1 LEQWKTGIHT
11 FPVIPRF
18 PHYKVR
24 HKKIGF
30 RDKRSTFQAHAK
42 SILDKRES
50 SQSCYLVNI
59 AFFAGGKALEPKRIL
74 IVDDHPLFREGLK
87 SILARNREFDVIAEA
102 ETGQEAFIKAT
113 EHSPDVAV
121 IDITLPDTNGI
132 ELTRRIKEILPEVRV
147 VMVTV
152 HAKVN
157 YIKEAF
163 RAGATGYVVKESA
176 ADRLIQCLNAV
187 SRGEYYIDSSLS
199 QKIVDGL
206 LAPETQD
213 KGMGDDRYSALTA
226 REQQVLRLVA
236 EGLRSKDIAKK
247 LDISPKT
254 VETHRAN
261 LMSKLD
267 LHSTFELVKYAARI
281 GLIEMGQTEVE

>member
-1 LEQWKTGIHT
+1 M
-11 FPVIPRF
+11 
-18 PHYKVR
+18 
-24 HKKIGF
+24 
-30 RDKRSTFQAHAK
+30 
-42 SILDKRES
+42 
-50 SQSCYLVNI
+50 
-59 AFFAGGKALEPKRIL
+59 EPKRIL

-87 SILARNREFDVIAEA
+87 SILARNRDFEVIAEA
-102 ETGQEAFIKAT
+102 ETGHEALRKA
-113 EHSPDVAV
+113 EEGSPDMAV

-132 ELTRRIKEILPEVRV
+132 ELTRSIREILPEVRV
-147 VMVTV
+147 VIVTV

-176 ADRLIQCLNAV
+176 ADRLIQCLEAV
-187 SRGEYYIDSSLS
+187 SRGEYYIDASLS
-199 QKIVDGL
+199 QKIVSGL
-206 LAPETQD
+206 LTPENEESGT
-213 KGMGDDRYSALTA
+213 GDARYSTLTA

-236 EGLRSKDIAKK
+236 EGLRSKDIAKR

-267 LHSTFELVKYAARI
+267 LHSAFDLVRYAARI
-281 GLIEMGQTEVE
+281 GLIDMGKAEDD

>member
-1 LEQWKTGIHT
+1 M
-11 FPVIPRF
+11 
-18 PHYKVR
+18 
-24 HKKIGF
+24 
-30 RDKRSTFQAHAK
+30 
-42 SILDKRES
+42 
-50 SQSCYLVNI
+50 
-59 AFFAGGKALEPKRIL
+59 EPKRIL

-87 SILARNREFDVIAEA
+87 SILARNREFEVIAEA
-102 ETGQEAFIKAT
+102 ETGREALRKAK
-113 EHSPDVAV
+113 EESPDIAV

-132 ELTRRIKEILPEVRV
+132 EITRRIREILPEVQV
-147 VMVTV
+147 VIVTV

-199 QKIVDGL
+199 QKIVTGL
-206 LAPETQD
+206 LRPDQEESGA
-213 KGMGDDRYSALTA
+213 GDSHYSALTA
-226 REQQVLRLVA
+226 REQQVLRMAA
-236 EGLRSKDIAKK
+236 EGLRSKDIAKR

-261 LMSKLD
+261 LMSKLN
-267 LHSTFELVKYAARI
+267 LHSTFDLVRYAARI
-281 GLIEMGQTEVE
+281 GLIDMGQPNGE